1 MRSQF
6 NYRDGGGGRVERRGG
21 EKKNALINYERN

>member
-6 NYRDGGGGRVERRGG
+6 NYRDGGGGRVKRRG
-21 EKKNALINYERN
+21 KKNALINYERN